1 MFDWRALS
9 KAIAV
14 ALGAPALVVLIA
26 VTMATIGHF
35 FGLAGIGGF
44 AFAVYLVLAVS
55 AFYRI
60 YKRD

>member
-1 MFDWRALS
+1 MIDWRALW
-9 KAIAV
+9 KAVAV

-26 VTMATIGHF
+26 VTMATVEHF
-35 FGLAGIGGF
+35 LGLAGLGGV

-55 AFYRI
+55 GFYRI

>member
-1 MFDWRALS
+1 VIDWRALW
-9 KAIAV
+9 KAVAV

-26 VTMATIGHF
+26 VTMATVEHF
-35 FGLAGIGGF
+35 FGLAGLGGV

-55 AFYRI
+55 GFYRI

>member
-1 MFDWRALS
+1 MIDWSALW
-9 KAIAV
+9 KAVAV

-26 VTMATIGHF
+26 VTMATVEHF
-35 FGLAGIGGF
+35 FGLAGLGGV

-55 AFYRI
+55 GFYRI